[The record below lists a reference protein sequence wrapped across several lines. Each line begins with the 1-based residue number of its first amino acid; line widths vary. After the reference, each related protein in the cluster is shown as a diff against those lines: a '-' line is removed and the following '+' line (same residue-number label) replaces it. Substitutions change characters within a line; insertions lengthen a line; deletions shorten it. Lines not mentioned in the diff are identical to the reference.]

1 MARQRSRLQTWRQTL
16 HHYYELN
23 ARDAHRFRYAL
34 LAFDL
39 FTVLFIVVTSF
50 LPRGPVIEWLD
61 IAFGLIILADF
72 IARLA
77 ISRTPLREFLYPATW
92 ADIAAIVSF
101 LAPIVGEAAG
111 FLRILRTVRL
121 LHSYQLLARLRQD
134 SPWFRQRE
142 EVVLAVVHL
151 SVFIFVMTGVV
162 YETQYATNKDIKNYA
177 DALYFT
183 VTALTTTGFGDITLP
198 GTLGRLISVVIMI
211 LGVTLFFNLARAL
224 LQPAKVR
231 FRCPDCA
238 LLRHDHD
245 AVHCKACGALLNL
258 PDEGNR
264 F

>member
-16 HHYYELN
+16 HHYYESN

-77 ISRTPLREFLYPATW
+77 ISPKPLREFLYPATW